1 MRRTVY
7 HIVGVIFGF
16 MSLYIINIKKH
27 IVYSKKNDEQ
37 GSNYNSNYRVVR
49 ETNVAEGGEE
59 YVESSTISV
68 DLLQNYYCVDSMK
81 SNERA
86 NTYGA
91 TINSNHHKTNNN
103 NNNNIQLDQSTSPYR
118 CTKNPLD
125 LRIQIDYPKEYHDYI
140 IHQLRIQESLEKKEM
155 KKKKNK
161 KKMKNKKNKNNLE
174 KNQYYYDEIGYYNGY
189 NMGIE
194 QRIDGTEIEKKE
206 IRNVIDSMNRYW
218 FEEVLSKPTYERVR
232 KTW

>member
-1 MRRTVY
+1 M
-7 HIVGVIFGF
+7 VGVIFGF
-16 MSLYIINIKKH
+16 LSLYIINIKKH

-37 GSNYNSNYRVVR
+37 GSNYNSNYRVLTD
-49 ETNVAEGGEE
+49 ETNHGPEGGEQE
-59 YVESSTISV
+59 YVESSTSNT

-91 TINSNHHKTNNN
+91 TINSNHHKTK

-155 KKKKNK
+155 KKNKKKLKNK
-161 KKMKNKKNKNNLE
+161 KKNIE
-174 KNQYYYDEIGYYNGY
+174 NQYYYDEIGYYNGY
-189 NMGIE
+189 NMGLE
-194 QRIDGTEIEKKE
+194 QRIDGTDTEKIA

-218 FEEVLSKPTYERVR
+218 FEEVLSKSTYEKVR